1 MTYTKALEI
10 IEREGEYAYG
20 YNVTKKRVIVPL
32 NSPYQGKFI
41 ADLNLKY
48 LSKEDVKNYAEDGEF
63 TIWEFLVQYIK
74 GETFKY

>member
-1 MTYTKALEI
+1 MTYDDALEI